1 MKISGKTRVCAIIG
15 DPVEHSLSPVM
26 HNAAFKELGLNLVY
40 VAFKVTKNG
49 LKEAISGARSL
60 GLLGLN
66 VTMPHKNAVMSYLDE
81 TDSTAEAIG
90 AVNTILNN
98 QGKLI
103 GFNTDGNGAMIALKE
118 NGIYTEE
125 KKMLLLGA
133 GGAAKAIAFQVAQ
146 EVEELVILNRT
157 LEKAERLAELLC
169 KSFGKKV
176 KGGTL
181 SAEVLEEELKTTD
194 ILVNATSVGMHPD
207 VNMSPVPSD
216 LLGRDLCVMDI
227 IYNPLET
234 KLVKDAKSVGA
245 NVVLGLEMLLYQGA
259 VAFEIWT
266 NCPAP
271 VEVMKKAALDKLAE
285 QGVAIEGK
293 S

>member
-26 HNAAFKELGLNLVY
+26 HNAAFKKLGLNLVY
-40 VAFKVTKNG
+40 VAFTVTRNE
-49 LKEAISGARSL
+49 LKDAISGARSL
-60 GLLGLN
+60 GLRGLN

-81 TDSTAEAIG
+81 TDSTAKAIG
-90 AVNTILNN
+90 AVNTILNE

-103 GFNTDGNGAMIALKE
+103 GYNTDGNGAMRALEE
-118 NGIYTEE
+118 NGISTDG
-125 KKMLLLGA
+125 KKMLIIGA
-133 GGAAKAIAFQVAQ
+133 GGAAKAIAYQAAQ

-157 LEKAERLAELLC
+157 SEKAEKLAELLR
-169 KSFGKKV
+169 KKFGDKV

-181 SAEVLEEELKTTD
+181 SVDVLNKEIKTTN

-207 VNMSPVPSD
+207 VNRSPVPSD
-216 LLGRDLCVMDI
+216 LLRSGLCVMDI

-234 KLVKDAKSVGA
+234 KLVTDAKMVGA
-245 NVVLGLEMLLYQGA
+245 KVVLGLEMLLYQGA

-271 VEVMKKAALDKLAE
+271 VEVMKEAALNELEK
-285 QGVAIEGK
+285 QGVHC
-293 S
+293 

>member
-1 MKISGKTRVCAIIG
+1 MGINGKTRVCAIIG
-15 DPVEHSLSPVM
+15 DPVEHSLSPAM
-26 HNAAFKELGLNLVY
+26 HNAAFRKLGLNLVY
-40 VAFKVTKNG
+40 LAFKVTKNE
-49 LKEAISGARSL
+49 LKDAISGARSL
-60 GLLGLN
+60 GLRGLN
-66 VTMPHKNAVMSYLDE
+66 VTMPHKNAVIKYLDE
-81 TDSTAEAIG
+81 IDSKAKAIG

-103 GFNTDGNGAMIALKE
+103 GYNTDGNGAMIALKE
-118 NGIYTEE
+118 NGIYPEE
-125 KKMLLLGA
+125 KKMLILGA
-133 GGAAKAIAFQVAQ
+133 GGAAKAIAFQAAQ

-157 LEKAERLAELLC
+157 SEKAEQLAELLC
-169 KSFGKKV
+169 KKFGKKV
-176 KGGTL
+176 KGVKL
-181 SAEVLEEELKTTD
+181 SAEVLKEEMKTTD

-207 VNMSPVPSD
+207 VNRSPVPSD
-216 LLGRDLCVMDI
+216 LLRRDLCVMDI

-245 NVVLGLEMLLYQGA
+245 KVVLGLEMLLYQGA

-271 VEVMKKAALDKLAE
+271 VDVMKEAALNKLAE
-285 QGVAIEGK
+285 QGVTVEGK

>member
-40 VAFKVTKNG
+40 VAFTVTTKE
-49 LKEAISGARSL
+49 LKTAISSARSL
-60 GLLGLN
+60 GLRGLN
-66 VTMPHKNAVMSYLDE
+66 VTMPHKNAVMNYLDE
-81 TDSTAEAIG
+81 VDATAKSIG

-103 GFNTDGNGAMIALKE
+103 GYNTDGNGAMIALQE
-118 NGIYTEE
+118 NGVYPEK

-133 GGAAKAIAFQVAQ
+133 GGAAKAIAYQAAQ
-146 EVEELVILNRT
+146 DVDELVILNRT
-157 LEKAERLAELLC
+157 PAKAKELAEVLQ
-169 KSFGKKV
+169 KNFGKKV
-176 KGGTL
+176 KDETL
-181 SAEVLEEELKTTD
+181 SSAVLENELETTD

-207 VNMSPVPSD
+207 VNISPVPSN
-216 LLGRDLCVMDI
+216 LLKRDLCVMDI

-234 KLVKDAKSVGA
+234 RLVMDAKAVGA
-245 NVVLGLEMLLYQGA
+245 KVVSGVDMLIYQGA
-259 VAFEIWT
+259 VAFEVWT

-271 VEVMKKAALDKLAE
+271 VDVMRKAALSELEK
-285 QGVAIEGK
+285 QGVHC
-293 S
+293 

>member
-26 HNAAFKELGLNLVY
+26 HNAAFKKLGLNLVY
-40 VAFKVTKNG
+40 VAFTVTRNE
-49 LKEAISGARSL
+49 LKDAISGARSL
-60 GLLGLN
+60 GMRGLN

-81 TDSTAEAIG
+81 TDSTAKAIG
-90 AVNTILNN
+90 AVNTILNE

-118 NGIYTEE
+118 NGISAEE
-125 KKMLLLGA
+125 KKMLIVGA
-133 GGAAKAIAFQVAQ
+133 GGAAKAIAFQAAQ

-157 LEKAERLAELLC
+157 SEKAEKLAELLC
-169 KSFGKKV
+169 KKFGKKV

-181 SAEVLEEELKTTD
+181 SAEVLKKELKTTD

-207 VNMSPVPSD
+207 VNRSPVPSD
-216 LLGRDLCVMDI
+216 LLRRDLCVMDI

-234 KLVKDAKSVGA
+234 KLVTDAKAVGA
-245 NVVLGLEMLLYQGA
+245 KVVLGLEMLLYQGA

-271 VEVMKKAALDKLAE
+271 VEVMKKAALNKLAE
-285 QGVAIEGK
+285 QGVHC
-293 S
+293 

>member
-40 VAFKVTKNG
+40 VAFTVTPKE
-49 LKEAISGARSL
+49 LKTAISSARSL
-60 GLLGLN
+60 GLRGLN
-66 VTMPHKNAVMSYLDE
+66 VTMPHKNAVMNYLDE
-81 TDSTAEAIG
+81 VDTTAKSIG

-103 GFNTDGNGAMIALKE
+103 GYNTDGNGAMIALQE
-118 NGIYTEE
+118 NGVYPEK

-133 GGAAKAIAFQVAQ
+133 GGTAKAIAYQAAQ
-146 EVEELVILNRT
+146 DVDELVILNRT
-157 LEKAERLAELLC
+157 PEKAKELAEVLQ
-169 KSFGKKV
+169 KNFGKKV

-181 SAEVLEEELKTTD
+181 SSAILEEELETTD
-194 ILVNATSVGMHPD
+194 ILVNATSVGMNPD
-207 VNMSPVPSD
+207 VNRSPVPSN
-216 LLGRDLCVMDI
+216 LLKRDLCVMDI
-227 IYNPLET
+227 IYNPTET
-234 KLVKDAKSVGA
+234 RLVMDAKAAGA
-245 NVVLGLEMLLYQGA
+245 KVVSGVEMLIYQGA
-259 VAFEIWT
+259 VAFEVWT

-271 VEVMKKAALDKLAE
+271 VDVMRKAVLNELEK
-285 QGVAIEGK
+285 QGVH